1 MMPLNCTERRDIV
14 SNSTRILP
22 RQKTKLLT
30 STRDSSD
37 MLIRILLFSS
47 RVEVPETKIN
57 KTARNVK
64 MVQSTVITRRTLES
78 GLAAG
83 RGPPGLKEY
92 APSMV
97 MNILFEE

>member
-1 MMPLNCTERRDIV
+1 M
-14 SNSTRILP
+14 
-22 RQKTKLLT
+22 
-30 STRDSSD
+30 
-37 MLIRILLFSS
+37 
-47 RVEVPETKIN
+47 PETKIN

-97 MNILFEE
+97 MNILFEGRKRKREVPQGRQELKLKE